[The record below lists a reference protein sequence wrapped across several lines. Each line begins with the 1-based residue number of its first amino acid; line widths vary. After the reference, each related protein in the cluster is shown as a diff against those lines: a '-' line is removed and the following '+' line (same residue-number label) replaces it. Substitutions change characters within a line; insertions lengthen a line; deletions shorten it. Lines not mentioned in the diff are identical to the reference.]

1 VNLTFSS
8 TRFSI
13 NIARMLRIRILVKAI
28 FLAFNIS
35 IQACSSNP
43 DRLPIFGRYEVNA
56 REIEGEIVNDTIYH
70 TIQHFQF
77 VNQERKIITNE
88 TFQEKVYVADF
99 FFTSCPSI
107 CPVMKTQMLR
117 VYDFFQ
123 DNQDV
128 LFLSHTIDP
137 AYDSVEVLYE
147 YAKRLEVDSD
157 RWHFVTGDKKD
168 IYEIAQVSYMAVVAE
183 DSQAPGGFIHSGK
196 FLLVDKEARIR
207 GAYDGIDEVDVDKL
221 IADIE
226 VLLKEYEN

>member
-1 VNLTFSS
+1 MF
-8 TRFSI
+8 
-13 NIARMLRIRILVKAI
+13 RIRII
-28 FLAFNIS
+28 FKILFTVFLLS
-35 IQACSSNP
+35 FLACSSSHK
-43 DRLPIFGRYEVNA
+43 RLPIFGRYEVNV
-56 REIEGEIVNDTIYH
+56 REIDGKIVNDTIYH
-70 TIQHFQF
+70 TIQPFQF
-77 VNQERKIITNE
+77 VNQEREVITNE

-123 DNQDV
+123 DNPDV

-147 YAKRLEVDSD
+147 YAQRLEVESD

-168 IYEIAQVSYMAVVAE
+168 IYEIAQVSYMSVVAE

-207 GAYDGIDEVDVDKL
+207 GAYDGTDEVDVDKL